1 MLIDREP
8 HMIVVP
14 ILKCG
19 SFVVDCSFTC
29 WFVFL
34 ILSQIEICDVW
45 YILVCGKNLIQ
56 NAHIKE
62 AGSEVIESPMVAG
75 MIFNHVD
82 APRTGVDYEW
92 SPEIH
97 VLVHLDHDQYEL
109 VTAHRK
115 QGQFGFHV
123 FRFYAIVQHH

>member
-1 MLIDREP
+1 M
-8 HMIVVP
+8 
-14 ILKCG
+14 
-19 SFVVDCSFTC
+19 C

-34 ILSQIEICDVW
+34 IFSQIEICEVW
-45 YILVCGKNLIQ
+45 YILVCRKNLIQ

-62 AGSEVIESPMVAG
+62 AGSKVTESSVVAG
-75 MIFNHVD
+75 DIFNHVD
-82 APRTGVDYEW
+82 APRTGVDYKW
-92 SPEIH
+92 SPAIH

-123 FRFYAIVQHH
+123 FRFYAIVQHQ